1 MADKYK
7 FLFSLLPHFFIL
19 FFNKRFPQHFKSF
32 FWGSFYHSYKLHDT
46 INTCSRFNSNTFYPK
61 QIALEFITIPR
72 KLFLPSV
79 TEAASS
85 SNTKIII

>member
-19 FFNKRFPQHFKSF
+19 FFNKRFSQHFKSF
-32 FWGSFYHSYKLHDT
+32 FWGSFIILTSFMILLIHALDLT
-46 INTCSRFNSNTFYPK
+46 QILFYPK
-61 QIALEFITIPR
+61 QIALEFIAIPR

-79 TEAASS
+79 TEAASLPP
-85 SNTKIII
+85 TLR

>member
-7 FLFSLLPHFFIL
+7 FFILIVTAFFSFFSLIKDFR
-19 FFNKRFPQHFKSF
+19 NTSKSF
-32 FWGSFYHSYKLHDT
+32 FWGSFLILTSFMILLIHALDLT
-46 INTCSRFNSNTFYPK
+46 QILFYPK

-79 TEAASS
+79 TEAASFPP
-85 SNTKIII
+85 TLR

>member
-7 FLFSLLPHFFIL
+7 FFILIVTAFFSLIKDFR
-19 FFNKRFPQHFKSF
+19 NTSKSF
-32 FWGSFYHSYKLHDT
+32 FWGSFIILTSFMILLIHALDLT
-46 INTCSRFNSNTFYPK
+46 QILFYPK

-79 TEAASS
+79 TEAASLPP
-85 SNTKIII
+85 TLR